1 MLFEQSELE
10 PWLSRDRPGRRLL
23 VSRNEPKQ
31 RCLSAPVP
39 TYDSPSVATSDGKR
53 DSIEDLRG
61 AEFNRDV
68 GDRDLGQDR
77 STLEQAA
84 RQRSTV
90 STV

>member
-10 PWLSRDRPGRRLL
+10 SRLSRDCPSRRLL
-23 VSRNEPKQ
+23 VSRNKPKQ
-31 RCLSAPVP
+31 RCLSASVP
-39 TYDSPSVATSDGKR
+39 TDDSPPVAASDSKG
-53 DSIEDLRG
+53 DSIEDFRG